1 MYIDFLSLFKSNT
14 KITKIN
20 LIFNEIDI
28 IQLRELSSIIKPS
41 NFKTLINNKV
51 KQGNLISEV
60 DVFLNEDGSLKNFIA
75 RGTVKALRAELS
87 KNLNLNIESLNF
99 FSDKSDILIKNIFG
113 NIDKI
118 QILEGNI
125 KLNLENG
132 VEVSSNFDSKFDID
146 EKFFIKY
153 SKLINNYKFLNL
165 IKELKGKF
173 SNNLNLVFDNTFKL
187 ENYNYTI
194 LGKVEKS
201 NFELNEAIENSF
213 IKEKIKKFIFLTL
226 N

>member
-1 MYIDFLSLFKSNT
+1 M
-14 KITKIN
+14 
-20 LIFNEIDI
+20 
-28 IQLRELSSIIKPS
+28 
-41 NFKTLINNKV
+41 
-51 KQGNLISEV
+51 
-60 DVFLNEDGSLKNFIA
+60 
-75 RGTVKALRAELS
+75 
-87 KNLNLNIESLNF
+87 
-99 FSDKSDILIKNIFG
+99 
-113 NIDKI
+113 
-118 QILEGNI
+118 
-125 KLNLENG
+125 
-132 VEVSSNFDSKFDID
+132 SSNFDSKFDID

-165 IKELKGKF
+165 IKKLKGKF

>member
-1 MYIDFLSLFKSNT
+1 LLKNKNIHLRLDTIKFKIDLHKINLFLETNNPEINYENLKIPIKNIKVYIDFLSLFKSKT

-28 IQLRELSSIIKPS
+28 FQLRELSSIIKPS
-41 NFKTLINNKV
+41 NFKTLINNKI

-113 NIDKI
+113 NIEKI

-132 VEVSSNFDSKFDID
+132 VEVSSNFDTKFDID

-153 SKLINNYKFLNL
+153 SKLIQ
-165 IKELKGKF
+165 
-173 SNNLNLVFDNTFKL
+173 
-187 ENYNYTI
+187 
-194 LGKVEKS
+194 
-201 NFELNEAIENSF
+201 
-213 IKEKIKKFIFLTL
+213 
-226 N
+226 